1 MWCRLT
7 RNRFITD
14 INFALRYF
22 PLAVITEIDLAPYGN
37 EDRFIPFD
45 RLFLSTVFIFRQTVA
60 SFCFLFSFFF
70 LLSVENFHQVFFLIM
85 DSIVNIINNVTFC
98 QVLFFFFMK
107 QYFIKMMRCVSY
119 TIFVFSFF
127 FFCSFYNT
135 PPRYSSGTEKNH
147 FSYASSKMR
156 ISPDDEYAR
165 GAREVTQ

>member
-1 MWCRLT
+1 MGMKIVSFLS
-7 RNRFITD
+7 ID
-14 INFALRYF
+14 YSF
-22 PLAVITEIDLAPYGN
+22 PLYLFFPK
-37 EDRFIPFD
+37 
-45 RLFLSTVFIFRQTVA
+45 RLRAFV
-60 SFCFLFSFFF
+60 FFF
-70 LLSVENFHQVFFLIM
+70 LFFFYSLWKIFIKFFLIM

-98 QVLFFFFMK
+98 QVYFFFL
-107 QYFIKMMRCVSY
+107 YE
-119 TIFVFSFF
+119 TIFYKNDAMRFVYHFCLFFF

>member
-1 MWCRLT
+1 MLCEMVERMWCRLT

-45 RLFLSTVFIFRQTVA
+45 RLFLSTVFIFSQAVA

-135 PPRYSSGTEKNH
+135 PSDIRVVRKRTTSRMHRQKC
-147 FSYASSKMR
+147 A
-156 ISPDDEYAR
+156 
-165 GAREVTQ
+165 

>member
-45 RLFLSTVFIFRQTVA
+45 RLFLSTVFIFSQAVA

-98 QVLFFFFMK
+98 QVYIFFFYTK
-107 QYFIKMMRCVSY
+107 QYFIKMCDAFRIPFLS
-119 TIFVFSFF
+119 FSFF
-127 FFCSFYNT
+127 FLF
-135 PPRYSSGTEKNH
+135 
-147 FSYASSKMR
+147 
-156 ISPDDEYAR
+156 
-165 GAREVTQ
+165 VL